1 MGRAKRLSPNEELV
15 DFTQDAHHTIVH
27 VDIDD
32 VIAAWEDPAVQAVL
46 DASRA
51 AVSASRTT
59 GRRIEL
65 LCRKR
70 SVPPTPK
77 CDQDHTTPRRG
88 VLDCIHQVSQ

>member
-1 MGRAKRLSPNEELV
+1 MRRGPTVSIAHERIEELV

-65 LCRKR
+65 
-70 SVPPTPK
+70 
-77 CDQDHTTPRRG
+77 
-88 VLDCIHQVSQ
+88 